1 MTAHTRLGRWQVAV
15 PAGCEIA
22 ERPVWDATSKSV
34 VWVDVL
40 DGTLHR
46 STPSAQGRGEWTD
59 EAVRVGDVLG
69 AAALRRDGGLVAA
82 VDSAFVLLDN
92 LGRPDGDPVAVEMP
106 PGARFNDGA
115 CDPAG
120 RFMAGTTSADEQP
133 GSGLLWSIDASR
145 RLRIVLADI
154 AESNGLGWSLDGRVM
169 YYIDSGDTAIRR
181 YRYDGDR
188 GVLGPRLTDLCVIA
202 PGDGVPDGLV
212 IDSGGAV
219 WVALWQGGALR
230 RYAPE
235 GELLEHV
242 DVPVDRPTC
251 PGFAGP
257 ALDLLILTTA
267 WEGMRGEERAR
278 QTWAGHL
285 LAAPVSVTGRLPHRY
300 AGAPR

>member
-1 MTAHTRLGRWQVAV
+1 MTAHARRGRWQVAV

-22 ERPVWDATSKSV
+22 ERPVWDVTSKIV

-46 STPSAQGRGEWTD
+46 STPPAQGRGEWTD
-59 EAVRVGDVLG
+59 EVVRVGDVLA
-69 AAALRRDGGLVAA
+69 AAALHRDGGLVAA

-115 CDPAG
+115 CDPAEP
-120 RFMAGTTSADEQP
+120 A
-133 GSGLLWSIDASR
+133 SGLLWSIDASR

-154 AESNGLGWSLDGRVM
+154 AESNGLGLSPDGRVM

-181 YRYDGDR
+181 YRYDADR
-188 GVLGPRLTDLCVIA
+188 GVLRPRLTDLCVIA
-202 PGDGVPDGLV
+202 PGDGVRDGLV

-251 PGFAGP
+251 HGFAGP

-267 WEGMRGEERAR
+267 WEGMRGDDRAR
-278 QTWAGHL
+278 QTWAGHP